1 MTYRANVRYGR
12 VYGRMLRRWMR
23 MHYIGNGKVRI
34 DKSVQP
40 EWIAENVRLIK
51 IRQLNDSPD
60 VPSPKLTGS
69 TIRIYGTYA
78 RFYTSNNRS

>member
-1 MTYRANVRYGR
+1 MTYRANERYVR

-23 MHYIGNGKVRI
+23 MHYIGNGRVRI
-34 DKSVQP
+34 GRRVQP
-40 EWIAENVRLIK
+40 RRIAEIVRLIK